1 MSTMYSKLLTSWTG
15 FVISRPRQILTIVAL
30 ITLAALT
37 IAISRFSINSDTEHL
52 IRQDTDWK
60 AVHEHFLNSFPQYA
74 NNTFVV
80 LSGPKLSAVSGASKQ
95 LEQKLTAKHALFQ
108 IVYGPSND
116 PFLDEHALLFVD
128 PDSLDSLV
136 SNLADAQ
143 PFLTAV
149 ANDPNLRGLF
159 TLLTEAL
166 GSGEDPGMS
175 FSRIAELLAN
185 NINQTIDGD
194 PAKIAWRDEMIGED
208 NGKIFYNIIFVQ
220 GRQDFGTSLPNEQ
233 ILNEIRQSISEL
245 DPAIKH
251 GVDIR
256 LTGQVPL
263 DHGEVLSAMS
273 SAQLAGAIAAV
284 SLFFILVFGV
294 GSVRIIAATY
304 LTMVIGLIW
313 TSAYAILAVGQ
324 YNTISI
330 IFLVMFIGLGV
341 DFAIHLSLRYQEE
354 LRHKDIDQALLSTNR
369 DLGPAITLC
378 GITSAIGFLS
388 FVPTEY
394 VGLAELGIISGGGM
408 IIAVFVSLTVIPAFF
423 EVVGRP
429 VSMPPKTVITSLS
442 IGLNKF
448 RKTIVAATFSIA
460 LLAAYIAKDAY
471 FDYSTLSLKDPGSE
485 AMMTFRDLQRQD
497 VITDYAISYVAQDLN
512 AATLAKEKLLK
523 LPTVSDVK
531 IPSDYVPLDQEE
543 KIYILEDAQL
553 LLTET
558 FYGTLNPA
566 PYTPVQREISMQA
579 LLMACEEYL
588 QAMSEHTRPENEPML
603 TSVRHLRTSLSR
615 LIGQDDSIKKTFEG
629 NVIPLL
635 LQELDWLK
643 KAINVDPIT
652 FNDLPSDLRNRLV
665 SPNGEILVTI
675 TPSQDIVPVK
685 AMRAFTGEVQQI
697 VTGATGRLITEL
709 GVGDIVINAFTQAI
723 ALAVI
728 GIFIIL
734 LFALRSL
741 VDTLL
746 VFIPLSITA
755 VVTLAFSVLVDMP
768 LNMANVVV
776 LPLIFGL
783 GVDNGIH
790 VVERFHESPD
800 LDELA
805 NSSTPRAVF
814 LSTLTTMGTFGA
826 LAFSSHQ
833 GIYSIGV
840 LLTCALATLM
850 LLTLVS
856 LPALLGTF
864 STARSNRS

>member
-1 MSTMYSKLLTSWTG
+1 MATMYSKLLTSWTG
-15 FVISRPRQILTIVAL
+15 FVISRPRQILTIIAIV
-30 ITLAALT
+30 TLAALY
-37 IAISRFSINSDTEHL
+37 IGISRFSIDSDTEHL
-52 IRQDTDWK
+52 IRQDTNWK
-60 AVHEHFLNSFPQYA
+60 AVHQHFLNSFPQYA

-80 LSGPKLSAVSGASKQ
+80 VSGPKISAVTNTSKQ
-95 LEQKLTAKHALFQ
+95 LEHKLAAKPELFQ
-108 IVYGPSND
+108 IVYNPSSD

-128 PDSLDSLV
+128 PDSLDNLA

-159 TLLTEAL
+159 TLLAEAL
-166 GSGEDPGMS
+166 DSGENPGLS
-175 FSRIAELLAN
+175 FSGIAELLAV
-185 NINQTIDGD
+185 NIDKTIDGA
-194 PAKIAWRDEMIGED
+194 PTIVPWRDEMIGNSEE
-208 NGKIFYNIIFVQ
+208 KTFYHIIFVQ
-220 GRQDFGTSLPNEQ
+220 GRQNFGTRLPNEQ

-245 DPAIKH
+245 DPGIRQ
-251 GVDIR
+251 GVNIR

-273 SAQLAGAIAAV
+273 SAQLAGAIAAI

-294 GSVRIIAATY
+294 GSIRIIAATY
-304 LTMVIGLIW
+304 LAMAVGLVW

-354 LRHKDIDQALLSTNR
+354 LRHRDIHQALVCTNR

-394 VGLAELGIISGGGM
+394 IGLAELGIISGGGM

-429 VSMPPKTVITSLS
+429 TPMPTKTVITSIS
-442 IGLNKF
+442 MGLNQYQ
-448 RKTIVAATFSIA
+448 KTIVAVTFSIA
-460 LLAAYIAKDAY
+460 LLSAYVAKDAY

-485 AMMTFRDLQRQD
+485 AMETFRDLQQQN
-497 VITDYAISYVAQDLN
+497 VITDYAISYVAQNLDV
-512 AATLAKEKLLK
+512 AIQAKQKLLE

-531 IPSDYVPLDQEE
+531 IPSDYVPPDQED
-543 KIYILEDAQL
+543 KLYILEDVQI

-558 FYGTLNPA
+558 FFGNLNPA
-566 PYTPVQREISMQA
+566 PYTPEERENSILT
-579 LLMACEEYL
+579 LLAACEDYL
-588 QAMSEHTRPENEPML
+588 RKASEDPDLGNDTL
-603 TSVRHLRTSLSR
+603 LASVRHLRASLSR
-615 LIGQDDSIKKTFEG
+615 LVSQDDSTKEVFESS
-629 NVIPLL
+629 VIPPLL
-635 LQELDWLK
+635 VEIDWLK
-643 KAINVDPIT
+643 RAINVGALEFD
-652 FNDLPSDLRNRLV
+652 DLPANLKSRLV
-665 SPNGEILVTI
+665 SPRGEMLVTI

-685 AMRAFTGEVQQI
+685 AMRAFTGDVQQI

-709 GVGDIVINAFTQAI
+709 GVGDIVISAFTQAI

-728 GIFIIL
+728 CIFIVL

-741 VDTLL
+741 IDTLL

-755 VVTLAFSVLVDMP
+755 LVTLAFSVLVDMP

-800 LDELA
+800 PDKLA

-814 LSTLTTMGTFGA
+814 LSTLTTLGTFGA

-840 LLTCALATLM
+840 LLSCALAMLM
-850 LLTLVS
+850 LLTIVS
-856 LPALLGTF
+856 LPALLSTF
-864 STARSNRS
+864 STARSTRF